1 MHRFSPS
8 TGSLRLGYPL
18 SSRSQHVLVLEY
30 DDSIQDDSLFVK
42 KKFEKKGILYDFH
55 SVSSDIKGLLQG
67 YDSADFF
74 CETHPTIACDKVI
87 KGYGNAVFTYPFITL
102 LTLSPTF
109 ITLC

>member
-42 KKFEKKGILYDFH
+42 KKFEKKGILYDFV
-55 SVSSDIKGLLQG
+55 VSHLTPKAYCKVMILLIS
-67 YDSADFF
+67 SAK
-74 CETHPTIACDKVI
+74 HVP
-87 KGYGNAVFTYPFITL
+87 
-102 LTLSPTF
+102 LSHATR
-109 ITLC
+109 L